1 MRRILQLSP
10 RLRPVVA
17 GLGVAV
23 LAGALAFDHRDTD
36 EGMTADEVTP
46 QAIAQIASE
55 LREASGFGEA
65 SRWHTGNL
73 VLDFVEPDDGEGG
86 SDGEIADFV
95 ARLDA
100 EPGIDVV
107 PAGFYSEG
115 EHLFRLS
122 GAPEA
127 ILALADEI
135 DGEPLLEGVEPELM
149 YTLPD
154 TGASF
159 ADAPMPEPKPAKKP
173 RVEVNDPMY
182 PLQWHMEQIHA
193 AEAWST
199 TRGEGVIVAVIDTG
213 VAWKDSAGVKRLPDM
228 NGTDFVSGESFIAG
242 LPEGLDDHAH
252 GSHVAGTIAQTT
264 NNGIGVAGVAHK
276 AKIMPL
282 KVLSK
287 DGRGSVPGI
296 ANAIRYAADHGAHV
310 INMSL
315 GGPLPSKV
323 LAKAIEYAHKK
334 GVITVCAA
342 GNEHRSRVG
351 YPAANKYA
359 VAVSATDYERNLTF
373 YSNWGKDIDVAAPG
387 GDTRS
392 DKNGDGHPDGVLQ
405 NTIRVGKP
413 MENDYLWFQGTSM
426 ASPHAAGVAALV
438 VASGVTNPDE
448 VERVM
453 KATAKHPSGAKWDEK
468 YGAGIVDASAAVS
481 AGKKEYAPER
491 AGFAGLLA
499 LAGLAG
505 LGLAG
510 ARTRGLP
517 APKAKLVAGVAGLLG
532 GLAWASGALG
542 TTPLAYGVA
551 GALASFGLAFGSP
564 FAFSAAL
571 PIVACLVLLNVKP
584 ARGLLVGLAFGTAAM
599 LLHGAVV
606 LPTVLDGLPGGM
618 WIDRLWLVGNA
629 VLALALGRRV
639 GRLSA

>member
-1 MRRILQLSP
+1 MRRILQLS
-10 RLRPVVA
+10 RVRHVVA
-17 GLGVAV
+17 G
-23 LAGALAFDHRDTD
+23 AGAIAFAGVLAFDHRSVD
-36 EGMTADEVTP
+36 EGLTAQDITP
-46 QAIAQIASE
+46 EAVAEIASE
-55 LREASGFGEA
+55 LGQWSRPSGPDQT
-65 SRWHTGNL
+65 SPWHTGNL
-73 VLDFVEPDDGEGG
+73 VLDFVDPDEGEGA
-86 SDGEIADFV
+86 SDDEIAQYV
-95 ARLDA
+95 GWLDA
-100 EPGIDVV
+100 QAGIDVV

-115 EHLFRLS
+115 EHLY
-122 GAPEA
+122 
-127 ILALADEI
+127 ILQSDGDSIADIAASLE
-135 DGEPLLEGVEPELM
+135 GVSLLEGVEPELV
-149 YTLPD
+149 YALPD
-154 TGASF
+154 TAASF
-159 ADAPMPEPKPAKKP
+159 ADAPLPAKKP
-173 RVEVNDPMY
+173 RIEINDPMY

-193 AEAWST
+193 PEAWT
-199 TRGEGVIVAVIDTG
+199 VTRGEGIVVAVIDTG
-213 VAWKDSAGVKRLPDM
+213 VAWKDAAGVKRLPDM
-228 NGTDFVSGESFIAG
+228 NGTEFVKGESFISG

-296 ANAIRYAADHGAHV
+296 ANAIRYAADNGAKV

-323 LAKAIEYAHKK
+323 LAKAIEYAHGK
-334 GVITVCAA
+334 GVVTVCAA

-351 YPAANKYA
+351 YPAANKFA

-438 VASGVTNPDE
+438 MASGVTNPDE

-453 KATAKHPSGAKWDEK
+453 KATAKNPTGAKWDEK
-468 YGAGIVDASAAVS
+468 YGAGIIDASAAVTRT
-481 AGKKEYAPER
+481 KTEYAPER
-491 AGFAGLLA
+491 AGLAGLLA
-499 LAGLAG
+499 IAGLAG

-510 ARTRGLP
+510 AQGRGLRF
-517 APKAKLVAGVAGLLG
+517 AGVAGFLG
-532 GLAWASGALG
+532 GLAAASGAIG
-542 TTPLAYGVA
+542 TSPLAYGVA
-551 GALASFGLAFGSP
+551 GALSATGLAFGSP
-564 FAFSAAL
+564 LAFSAAL
-571 PIVACLVLLNVKP
+571 PIVAALALLNVKP
-584 ARGLLVGLAFGTAAM
+584 MRGLLVGLAFGTAAM

-606 LPTVLDGLPGGM
+606 LPTVLDGLPGGELV
-618 WIDRLWLVGNA
+618 DRLWLAVNA
-629 VLALALGRRV
+629 IVAIALGRRI
-639 GRLSA
+639 GRLQA